1 MNHKLNSCLLRH
13 VISNTK
19 KIQASQSIKNLAIDK
34 LQCHS
39 FSRCVSAN
47 TLLNNLC
54 SNEKLLIETNSP
66 ISSLHNRHLHITSFQ
81 HNPTNYDALSTPI
94 TNSLLHQIPRRQLF
108 SSLIHINP
116 FSTPV
121 RWFKRHPCNSD
132 NDVKIVNKVRKL
144 RRQDFGSKIIQVSFI
159 DQFRIFMIRLSY
171 SSVF

>member
-19 KIQASQSIKNLAIDK
+19 KIQPSQSVKNLAIDK

-81 HNPTNYDALSTPI
+81 HNSTYNDALSTPI
-94 TNSLLHQIPRRQLF
+94 TNSLLHQIPTISRRQLF
-108 SSLIHINP
+108 SNLIHINP

-144 RRQDFGSKIIQVSFI
+144 ALWQ
-159 DQFRIFMIRLSY
+159 
-171 SSVF
+171 

>member
-19 KIQASQSIKNLAIDK
+19 KIQASQSVKNLAIDK

-47 TLLNNLC
+47 TIFNNLC
-54 SNEKLLIETNSP
+54 SNEKLLIERNSP

-121 RWFKRHPCNSD
+121 RWFKRHPCNFD
-132 NDVKIVNKVRKL
+132 DDVKIVNKVRKL
-144 RRQDFGSKIIQVSFI
+144 RRQDFRNQNN
-159 DQFRIFMIRLSY
+159 QFRIFMIRLSY